1 MMTPTVRST
10 YYLQTYS
17 RYASL
22 FESEFRTV
30 KELLNVQT
38 HQLNILLAQDTPRF
52 SWARSVYESNWVL
65 PYIAQLNGS
74 ICCSEDSKQRL
85 YNISLRLHALFCLKA
100 FCLEMKVK
108 RESLFSVEVSFI
120 GTGVVLKNVVPED
133 SMIMVACQSGDTS
146 LVWNLLNDRKASVN
160 DITPDNLSPLSV
172 SLCRFIL
179 DS

>member
-1 MMTPTVRST
+1 
-10 YYLQTYS
+10 
-17 RYASL
+17 
-22 FESEFRTV
+22 
-30 KELLNVQT
+30 
-38 HQLNILLAQDTPRF
+38 
-52 SWARSVYESNWVL
+52 
-65 PYIAQLNGS
+65 
-74 ICCSEDSKQRL
+74 
-85 YNISLRLHALFCLKA
+85 
-100 FCLEMKVK
+100 VK